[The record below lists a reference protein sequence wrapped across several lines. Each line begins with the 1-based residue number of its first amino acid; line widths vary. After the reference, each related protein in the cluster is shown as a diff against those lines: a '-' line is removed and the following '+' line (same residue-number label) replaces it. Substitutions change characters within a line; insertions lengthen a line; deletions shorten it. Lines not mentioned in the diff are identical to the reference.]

1 METTTR
7 PRVVHSAMNDIKKKK
22 ISFKHKLQRR
32 EGVWTKK
39 QKSLLIDSLL
49 KHYPTN
55 PIYLVVEEGEP
66 KRVIDGLQRL
76 STIKSYVND
85 EFTLSTLDNIE
96 IDGVPR
102 KLSGKKFSELDPA
115 VKEEI
120 SSAEIVLCELR
131 DATDKDIIE
140 LFSRINNG
148 KPLNSTQKL
157 TTFMSVELIDII
169 SSMVENLFFNNVD
182 TRIGKDFGNPS
193 KKNVFIDVGVIKKI
207 QEDPSYYLEAKLDL
221 QQIIEHY
228 DEARTH
234 GGSDLPYTTGEL
246 DYENGR
252 IQAGWRYDS
261 KCCQEAVAK
270 EVKKLESP
278 KLSDAIN
285 YDYIKDKMDTMLDD
299 FMDKVTEGIVGE
311 DKEEG

>member
-7 PRVVHSAMNDIKKKK
+7 PRVVHSAMNDIKKGK

-76 STIKSYVND
+76 STIKDYTND
-85 EFTLSTLDNIE
+85 EFTLSTLDDIE

-120 SSAEIVLCELR
+120 SGAEIVLCELR

-169 SSMVENLFFNNVD
+169 SSMVENLFFNNVLTEKQLND
-182 TRIGKDFGNPS
+182 S
-193 KKNVFIDVGVIKKI
+193 VDVDI
-207 QEDPSYYLEAKLDL
+207 
-221 QQIIEHY
+221 IIESLMMI
-228 DEARTH
+228 DSNKDRELKSFTA
-234 GGSDLPYTTGEL
+234 GEKRKFAL
-246 DYENGR
+246 NRLGNHFEKDT
-252 IQAGWRYDS
+252 
-261 KCCQEAVAK
+261 KM
-270 EVKKLESP
+270 P
-278 KLSDAIN
+278 KLLMPLCI
-285 YDYIKDKMDTMLDD
+285 YGMYRMIKYNKSFEKYFNWLDD
-299 FMDKVTEGIVGE
+299 FLAGYENNEEFLQYCNSGTTSAAKVQGRFQYFRSAMH
-311 DKEEG
+311 DL